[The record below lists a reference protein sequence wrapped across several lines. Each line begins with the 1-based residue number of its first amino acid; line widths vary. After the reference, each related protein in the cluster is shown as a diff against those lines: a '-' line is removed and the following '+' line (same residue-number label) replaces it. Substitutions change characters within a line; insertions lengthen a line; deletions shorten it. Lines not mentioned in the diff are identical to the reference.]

1 MRMRKQRN
9 VVFETQRCK
18 VCGKVFCY
26 TAFGW
31 AYKIET
37 YYKTTYFCSFTHL
50 QEYRRKE
57 WEAHEEAL
65 KVLAERREQAVR
77 VARQIEAEHRN
88 TSTSSSEP
96 QQEACTTGDEDFITE
111 GN

>member
-1 MRMRKQRN
+1 MRKQRN
-9 VVFETQRCK
+9 VVFETQKCK

-37 YYKTTYFCSFTHL
+37 YYKTTYFCSFAHL

-65 KVLAERREQAVR
+65 KVLEQKRAEA
-77 VARQIEAEHRN
+77 AEKRKM
-88 TSTSSSEP
+88 EV
-96 QQEACTTGDEDFITE
+96 QDERSDE
-111 GN
+111 